1 VVDELWEAVHL
12 LEATWLQRGPDSP
25 KAFEL
30 LQKAETKLTPRA
42 KAAWRW
48 RILYLRGQIDSELFR
63 RHDKMEGPILKA
75 AFEELTR
82 LYHAEHVHGMP
93 VRPPEVT
100 E

>member
-1 VVDELWEAVHL
+1 MTNPTHSEGSGASP
-12 LEATWLQRGPDSP
+12 GPKPSLDH
-25 KAFEL
+25 
-30 LQKAETKLTPRA
+30 
-42 KAAWRW
+42 
-48 RILYLRGQIDSELFR
+48 LRGQIDSELFR